1 MKKFIDFV
9 LLLGTIVSVVVAL
22 KFSELPIAPFIPTRW
37 AAFWI
42 SSTEEQQKYVLL
54 YDIAVGFIMS
64 ALFYFIVEEIPN
76 EVRLHRAKRLI
87 ALQINQL
94 VRDMEQ
100 IVDITVGKYTINQN
114 LKELAGKDFLI
125 LDGETKEPKEEIS
138 YVTTIYDVR
147 RKKKITAFHQY
158 GDINHLIK
166 NNLKQ
171 ILDKISIIKNYEYFY
186 ASDNLLVECV
196 RKIENCNLIRL
207 YAVDNEK
214 KKDEPC
220 FLYAETSVAMMEFV
234 NLYLKLLKC
243 KFHTEYSITKLDSKK
258 ETEKY
263 RNERE
268 SGVLIQNVID
278 IQTKKANAALSN
290 PTAIISGS
298 KYTTKILVA
307 YLKRYLKATYL
318 SIDNTEL
325 NMLNKY
331 KYIVFIIDSDSRDAV
346 VNTLNNNEISANILL
361 LEEQG
366 IIKKSICDNLN
377 QTNHITNELFFKAAF
392 RVKKCPIMFFKQ
404 EPSERTILDVRSK
417 IENILYEGQE

>member
-1 MKKFIDFV
+1 MKKFINFV
-9 LLLGTIVSVVVAL
+9 LLLGTIASVVVAL
-22 KFSELPIAPFIPTRW
+22 KFSALPIAPFIPTRW

-42 SSTEEQQKYVLL
+42 SSTEAQQKYVLL
-54 YDIAVGFIMS
+54 YDTAVGFIMS

-94 VRDMEQ
+94 VMDMEQ

-196 RKIENCNLIRL
+196 RKI
-207 YAVDNEK
+207 
-214 KKDEPC
+214 
-220 FLYAETSVAMMEFV
+220 SVAMMEFV

-318 SIDNTEL
+318 SIDNIEL

-366 IIKKSICDNLN
+366 IIKESICDNLN